1 MRVSKRESL
10 EKAGWK
16 VGNAEDFL
24 ELSAEERAFLE
35 VKLALAS
42 ALRDRRERKKLT
54 QAQVARILGSSQP
67 RVAMMEAADTSV
79 SVDLLVRSLLAIGA
93 TRRDL
98 AKALGEKR

>member
-35 VKLALAS
+35 VKPALAS
-42 ALRDRRERKKLT
+42 ALRHRRERKKLT

-67 RVAMMEAADTSV
+67 RVAMMEAADPSV

-98 AKALGEKR
+98 AKALGEKP